1 MTSAKKIYLA
11 VAGGLV
17 AAGVVLA
24 GIGFIASGFDPAV
37 IHNPYRHTRQHHRAR
52 RRRGGRPDGP
62 PPHRAAR
69 QSGRDRHL
77 RRRGSRRALG
87 AASRALCPPSCVS
100 RRNPNL
106 NLYATGPKPAPI
118 RSQRR
123 AGPVTHAQKGT
134 RRKERDDDNHALPP
148 SRGHAGPEATG
159 PCGGAVLG
167 LATLIW
173 TVP

>member
-37 IHNPYRHTRQHHRAR
+37 FTTHVDTRYSTIVLGG
-52 RRRGGRPDGP
+52 RRGGRPDGP

-77 RRRGSRRALG
+77 RHHRVRVPCCSGG
-87 AASRALCPPSCVS
+87 AHRSLSIAR
-100 RRNPNL
+100 
-106 NLYATGPKPAPI
+106 PAP
-118 RSQRR
+118 
-123 AGPVTHAQKGT
+123 AGRG
-134 RRKERDDDNHALPP
+134 ERQ
-148 SRGHAGPEATG
+148 
-159 PCGGAVLG
+159 
-167 LATLIW
+167 
-173 TVP
+173 

>member
-37 IHNPYRHTRQHHRAR
+37 FTTHIDTRDSTIVL
-52 RRRGGRPDGP
+52 GGVEVDDPMGLP
-62 PPHRAAR
+62 LHRAAR